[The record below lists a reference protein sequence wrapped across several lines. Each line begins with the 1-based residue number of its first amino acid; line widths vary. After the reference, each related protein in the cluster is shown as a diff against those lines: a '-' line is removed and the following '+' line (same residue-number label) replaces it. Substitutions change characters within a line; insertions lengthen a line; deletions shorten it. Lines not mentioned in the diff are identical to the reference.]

1 MKRKKAKKVSINK
14 DYIRRQIH
22 NSRIK
27 YDEVARLVGRSCEG
41 SLSGAISTGEMAIDE
56 IKKLARI
63 LDFPYEKA
71 IKGNSLRLDEIK
83 EKDEC
88 NNNKLDKILSMQI
101 EINNTLLSIIKEGN
115 QRGKNNAY

>member
-1 MKRKKAKKVSINK
+1 MKRKKAKKVFINK

-71 IKGNSLRLDEIK
+71 IKGDSLRLDEI
-83 EKDEC
+83 EVKDEC
-88 NNNKLDKILSMQI
+88 NNKLDKILSMQI